1 MYRPRLH
8 SHVLLLSIICL
19 TLQAIAQSPTSQ
31 SQSTQAAES
40 NPTEPT
46 VTLQTFSRMVNIELV
61 VKDSKGNH
69 IKGLKPSDFRL
80 FEQIPS
86 WGKEKREQKIA
97 ELREIHMADLRNEG
111 VPALPTSPGVYSN
124 GVQRPKDPVAPTI
137 LLVDGLNTAPENQA
151 QVHVQMLRMLRQL
164 PPNVPVSVFLLGS
177 RLEMLQSF
185 TSDPRLLQI
194 ALRKAINP
202 AGVGVADIDPRDD
215 PTAPGNTIGGFLGPE
230 GNAAVAEMVAHAKD
244 FDTRIYTG
252 NMDMKVQRTINAMLS
267 LGRNLAGYPGRKNLL
282 WLSTAFPIS
291 INSVDS
297 DYFRNYWAQLKKMN
311 GALSEARIS
320 VYPVNLAGVQTLSFF
335 SAASR
340 PPDVSPGGAADAV
353 ERQQLT
359 ISNQQDTMEA
369 IADGTG
375 GKVCTGDND
384 LGDCVRKA
392 MDDSSDY
399 YELSYYP
406 DSPSWNGEFRKIL
419 LSATERGARLSYR
432 RGYYATPLGG
442 GDPDAQQA
450 ALQADCEDYLD
461 ATSVVFT
468 AKSLP
473 ADQPGQLK
481 FGVFI
486 DPAGLTLTPTN
497 DGNHLL
503 KVSVAVC
510 TFNEKGWALKLM
522 TYPVERQLDDKEYNW
537 MLKDGSVQQTIFV
550 PAPKPAAVRLLVR
563 DAASGHL
570 GSIHI
575 KVDEKAA
582 SPGSKD
588 EAENA
593 IDGPRALN
601 SDVPLREAAHNAV
614 EAPGIGVALNVSS
627 NPLEWGPQEVVV
639 KLDVHDIHF
648 EQNEDRAKAKLDLA
662 FVELGQDGHIL
673 EGVKDRVVLALL
685 PDTYSDAETLGWF
698 YPRRLWVAGEAEK
711 LRVVVRDLATGS
723 LGSVSV
729 PVHTY
734 RRAGEL
740 SPKKRRN

>member
-1 MYRPRLH
+1 
-8 SHVLLLSIICL
+8 
-19 TLQAIAQSPTSQ
+19 
-31 SQSTQAAES
+31 
-40 NPTEPT
+40 
-46 VTLQTFSRMVNIELV
+46 
-61 VKDSKGNH
+61 
-69 IKGLKPSDFRL
+69 
-80 FEQIPS
+80 
-86 WGKEKREQKIA
+86 
-97 ELREIHMADLRNEG
+97 
-111 VPALPTSPGVYSN
+111 
-124 GVQRPKDPVAPTI
+124 
-137 LLVDGLNTAPENQA
+137 
-151 QVHVQMLRMLRQL
+151 
-164 PPNVPVSVFLLGS
+164 
-177 RLEMLQSF
+177 MLQSF

-194 ALRKAINP
+194 ALRKAISP

-215 PTAPGNTIGGFLGPE
+215 PNAPGNTIGGFLGPE
-230 GNAAVAEMVAHAKD
+230 GNAAVADMVAHARD
-244 FDTRIYTG
+244 FDTSIYTG

-311 GALSEARIS
+311 GALSEAKIS

-340 PPDVSPGGAADAV
+340 PSDVSPGGTQDAV
-353 ERQQLT
+353 ARQQLM

-406 DSPSWNGEFRKIL
+406 DSANWKGEFRKIII
-419 LSATERGARLSYR
+419 SAAQRGARLSYR

-442 GDPDAQQA
+442 GDPNAQQA

-481 FGVFI
+481 FGVSI
-486 DPAGLTLTPTN
+486 DPAGLTLTPTA

-503 KVSVAVC
+503 NISVAVC

-522 TYPVERQLDDKEYNW
+522 TYPVERKLDDKEYNW
-537 MLKDGSVQQTIFV
+537 LLKNGSVQQTIFV

-563 DAASGHL
+563 DGASGHL

-575 KVDEKAA
+575 NIDDTSRSPSGNKAVTENGANTRPA
-582 SPGSKD
+582 S
-588 EAENA
+588 
-593 IDGPRALN
+593 N
-601 SDVPLREAAHNAV
+601 SDAPLREAAHSVV
-614 EAPGIGVALNVSS
+614 EASGIGVTLNVASD
-627 NPLEWGPQEVVV
+627 PLEWGPEEVVV
-639 KLDVHDIHF
+639 KLNIHDIHF
-648 EQNEDRAKAKLDLA
+648 DRDQDRSKAKLDMA
-662 FVELGQDGHIL
+662 FVELGNDGHIL
-673 EGVKDRVVLALL
+673 EGVKDRVLLALL
-685 PDTYSDAETLGWF
+685 PENYLNVETQGWF
-698 YPRRLWVAGEAEK
+698 YPRKLWVGGDAEK

-723 LGSVSV
+723 VGSASV
-729 PVHTY
+729 PIHTY
-734 RRAGEL
+734 RKAR
-740 SPKKRRN
+740 